1 MTEQDTDPF
10 AYVGATIGN
19 AHDSGLS
26 IKDLLIAIKTVWELY
41 ESVTCSNP
49 FERFDQAVAAS
60 IRIHELRER
69 KTT

>member
-10 AYVGATIGN
+10 AYVGSTIGN
-19 AHDSGLS
+19 AHDSGLT
-26 IKDLLIAIKTVWELY
+26 IKDLLIAVKTAWAEY
-41 ESVTCSNP
+41 ESGSCSNP
-49 FERFDQAVAAS
+49 FACFDQAVAAS